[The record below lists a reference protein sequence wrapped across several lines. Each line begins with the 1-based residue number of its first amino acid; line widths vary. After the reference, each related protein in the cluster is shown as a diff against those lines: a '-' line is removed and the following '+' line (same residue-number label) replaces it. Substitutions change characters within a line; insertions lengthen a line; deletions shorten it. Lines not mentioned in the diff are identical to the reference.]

1 MRLTP
6 QKREV
11 RYSLKEVHYNT
22 KSQNDNVAFP
32 NTALCQNET
41 PTLSSTQHHYLHK
54 KKAIAASTPQN
65 NHNRQ

>member
-32 NTALCQNET
+32 NMALCQNET

-54 KKAIAASTPQN
+54 KKAFGDIDPYK
-65 NHNRQ
+65 